1 MKKRSWYLTAGL
13 ILTGIMFLYITVG
26 FFWTPYSP
34 SAMTASDKY
43 APPSLRHPFG
53 CDQLGRDVFSR
64 TLDGAG
70 TTLTIA
76 LAVLVIGCAA
86 GLLIGA
92 LCGYYG
98 GIADALVMRLCD
110 AVAAFPSILLALVV
124 IALIGPGTY
133 NVVAALG
140 LLFIPSFARL
150 TRGEFIKYRDRDFVQ
165 SARLMGVSDGRI
177 IFVHILPN
185 TGPVLLSGITI
196 GFNNAVLAEASMS
209 YLGIGVS
216 PSDASLGR
224 MLSEAQS
231 QLFNAPW
238 CTVFPALVV
247 VLLILGVSLIGEG
260 LRERMGDAS

>member
-1 MKKRSWYLTAGL
+1 MKKRSWYLTVGT
-13 ILTGIMFLYITVG
+13 ILTGIMVAYITLG

-34 SAMTASDKY
+34 SAMIASDKY

-76 LAVLVIGCAA
+76 AAVLVVGCTA

-98 GIADALVMRLCD
+98 GVADALVMRLCD

-124 IALIGPGTY
+124 IAVIRPGTY

-165 SARLMGVSDGRI
+165 SARLMGVSNLRI

-185 TGPVLLSGITI
+185 TWPVLLSGITI

-260 LRERMGDAS
+260 LRERIGETA